1 MIEDIFSY
9 KLDNF
14 LFPHIYQIKEPII
27 LELGVQKGRS
37 TKKFLELCNK
47 NNGKL
52 FSVDL
57 DNCSNVSKDKKWKF
71 FQTRD
76 DNFDFIKSQ
85 IPNKI
90 DVLFIDT
97 LHEANHVKK
106 LLYEYYPLLNSNGY
120 IFIDD
125 ISHLPYLENKHR
137 NNFYCEINN
146 KETFETILSIYSE
159 NNKNFELNFSFFSS
173 GLAVI
178 KKISEN
184 SLNPSNKLKLRDFTI
199 KNLSRLIWKKIKK
212 D

>member
-1 MIEDIFSY
+1 MIEDIFNY

-57 DNCSNVSKDKKWKF
+57 DDCSNVSKDKRWKF

-76 DNFDFIKSQ
+76 DNFEFIKSQ

-106 LLYEYYPLLNSNGY
+106 LFYEYYPLLNINGY

-125 ISHLPYLENKHR
+125 ISHLA
-137 NNFYCEINN
+137 
-146 KETFETILSIYSE
+146 IL
-159 NNKNFELNFSFFSS
+159 
-173 GLAVI
+173 
-178 KKISEN
+178 KK
-184 SLNPSNKLKLRDFTI
+184 
-199 KNLSRLIWKKIKK
+199 
-212 D
+212 

>member
-1 MIEDIFSY
+1 MDIFNY

-14 LFPHIYQIKEPII
+14 LFPCIDQIKEPII

-37 TKKFLELCNK
+37 TIKFLELCNK

-57 DNCSNVSKDKKWKF
+57 NDCSDVSTDKRWKF
-71 FQTRD
+71 FHTRD
-76 DNFDFIKSQ
+76 DDFEFIKSQ
-85 IPNKI
+85 IPSKI

-97 LHEANHVKK
+97 LHEASHVKK
-106 LLYEYYPLLNSNGY
+106 LFYEYYPLLKSSGY

-125 ISHLPYLENKHR
+125 ISHLPYLKNKDR

-159 NNKNFELNFSFFSS
+159 NEKNFELNFSFFSS
-173 GLAVI
+173 GLAII
-178 KKISEN
+178 KKLNQNQLN
-184 SLNPSNKLKLRDFTI
+184 SSDQLMLRDRTI
-199 KNLSRLIWKKIKK
+199 KNYLRLVWKNIKE

>member
-1 MIEDIFSY
+1 MEDFNY

-14 LFPHIYQIKEPII
+14 LFPHIYQIQEPII

-37 TKKFLELCNK
+37 TKKFLQLCNK

-57 DNCSNVSKDKKWKF
+57 DDCSNVSKDKRWKF

-76 DNFDFIKSQ
+76 DNFEFIKSQ

-106 LLYEYYPLLNSNGY
+106 LIYEYYPLLSSNGY

-125 ISHLPYLENKHR
+125 ISHLPYLKNSQR

-146 KETFETILSIYSE
+146 QETLKMLLEIYSE
-159 NNKNFELNFSFFSS
+159 NSENIDISFSFISS
-173 GLAVI
+173 GLAII
-178 KKISEN
+178 KKKTDKN
-184 SLNPSNKLKLRDFTI
+184 LNQSKKLYFREFSI
-199 KNLSRLIWKKIKK
+199 KNFSRKLWKKIRRS
-212 D
+212 

>member
-1 MIEDIFSY
+1 MDIFNY

-14 LFPHIYQIKEPII
+14 LFPYIDQIKEPVI
-27 LELGVQKGRS
+27 LELGVQNGRS

-47 NNGKL
+47 NNGQL
-52 FSVDL
+52 FSIDL
-57 DNCSNVSKDKKWKF
+57 DDCSSVSDDKKWKF

-76 DNFDFIKSQ
+76 DDFDFIKSQ
-85 IPNKI
+85 IPSKI

-106 LLYEYYPLLNSNGY
+106 LFYEYYPLLNTNGY

-125 ISHLPYLENKHR
+125 ISHLPYLKNKDR
-137 NNFYCEINN
+137 NNFYCELNN

-184 SLNPSNKLKLRDFTI
+184 SLNPSNKLRLRDFTI
-199 KNLSRLIWKKIKK
+199 KNFLRLIWKKIKK
-212 D
+212 N

>member
-1 MIEDIFSY
+1 MDNFNY

-14 LFPHIYQIKEPII
+14 LFPHIYQIQEPII

-37 TKKFLELCNK
+37 TKRFLELCNK

-57 DNCSNVSKDKKWKF
+57 DDCSNVSKDKRWKF

-76 DNFDFIKSQ
+76 DNFEFIKSQ

-106 LLYEYYPLLNSNGY
+106 LIYEYYPLLRSNGY

-125 ISHLPYLENKHR
+125 ISHLPYLKRKNR

-159 NNKNFELNFSFFSS
+159 NDKNFELNFSFFSS

-178 KKISEN
+178 KKLNEN
-184 SLNPSNKLKLRDFTI
+184 NLNLSKKLRLRDYTI
-199 KNLSRLIWKKIKK
+199 KNFLRLIWKKIKK
-212 D
+212 N